1 MIILLLSFNI
11 KLQEFRILNLRNQD
25 INFKRRATGR
35 IIVKRVIN
43 LLVKKRGILRYT
55 NMSAA
60 VAKPR
65 VYADVNNH
73 RPRDYWDYETHV
85 IEWG

>member
-1 MIILLLSFNI
+1 M
-11 KLQEFRILNLRNQD
+11 
-25 INFKRRATGR
+25 
-35 IIVKRVIN
+35 KRVIN